1 MLRGPLLL
9 VMLIGSKLCV
19 SITVVASVPST
30 RERIAS
36 SFECLVG
43 NCYIRNLCVDDRGRY
58 LYFLDWPHETTA
70 LNHLFLHPGARNLHG
85 SKLQVEVMNGTID
98 LERFKMATGV
108 HIAIDR
114 LYIPYVQGLP
124 NAGHT
129 LADEVVSI
137 FRALEM
143 WELLTEPVHVYLNNV
158 RHNSCCM
165 SVYECAHACMGHY
178 NAFGT
183 FIGTLPSNPIVH
195 RLSSQRSTT
204 FSPWPDRQCYAP
216 RLRAR
221 RAIDT
226 L

>member
-9 VMLIGSKLCV
+9 VMLIGSKQCV
-19 SITVVASVPST
+19 SMTVVASVPST

-58 LYFLDWPHETTA
+58 LYFQDWPHETTA
-70 LNHLFLHPGARNLHG
+70 LNYLYLHPGARG
-85 SKLQVEVMNGTID
+85 SKGKTLQVEVMNGTID
-98 LERFKMATGV
+98 LEHFKMATGV

-114 LYIPYVQGLP
+114 LYIPYKQGVP
-124 NAGHT
+124 SPAHT

-137 FRALEM
+137 FRALDM

-158 RHNSCCM
+158 RHNSSLHEYATCM
-165 SVYECAHACMGHY
+165 HGSLH

-183 FIGTLPSNPIVH
+183 SLRIPLCTDCPHRGLQHSLPGQTATVTLH
-195 RLSSQRSTT
+195 
-204 FSPWPDRQCYAP
+204 D
-216 RLRAR
+216 
-221 RAIDT
+221 
-226 L
+226 

>member
-1 MLRGPLLL
+1 
-9 VMLIGSKLCV
+9 MLIGSKQCL
-19 SITVVASVPST
+19 SMTVVASVPST
-30 RERIAS
+30 REPIAS

-58 LYFLDWPHETTA
+58 LYFQDWPHETTA
-70 LNHLFLHPGARNLHG
+70 LNHLFLHPGARNMHG

-137 FRALEM
+137 FRALDM

-158 RHNSCCM
+158 RHNSLLHEY
-165 SVYECAHACMGHY
+165 V
-178 NAFGT
+178 
-183 FIGTLPSNPIVH
+183 
-195 RLSSQRSTT
+195 
-204 FSPWPDRQCYAP
+204 
-216 RLRAR
+216 
-221 RAIDT
+221 
-226 L
+226 